1 MRVSATATRPSQDRD
16 LYDVDFFEWT
26 QRTADLLRRGRFRE
40 MDVEHAAEEIEDM
53 GKRDFREV
61 SSRLQV
67 LLIHLLKWQLQRRK
81 RSRSW
86 RASIATQ
93 RAEIEGV
100 LEQSPSLRPRARH
113 EVDRIYR
120 RAVERAMLETGLP
133 GERFPESCPFS
144 AEQVFDP
151 LYLPE

>member
-1 MRVSATATRPSQDRD
+1 MRSVPDRD

-40 MDVEHAAEEIEDM
+40 MDSEHAAEEIEDL

-86 RASIATQ
+86 RASIGTQ

-100 LEQSPSLRPRARH
+100 LEQSPSLRPRARR
-113 EVDRIYR
+113 EVDRIYPR
-120 RAVERAMLETGLP
+120 VIERAMLETGLP
-133 GERFPESCPFS
+133 PESFPANCPFS
-144 AEQVFDP
+144 AEEIFDP